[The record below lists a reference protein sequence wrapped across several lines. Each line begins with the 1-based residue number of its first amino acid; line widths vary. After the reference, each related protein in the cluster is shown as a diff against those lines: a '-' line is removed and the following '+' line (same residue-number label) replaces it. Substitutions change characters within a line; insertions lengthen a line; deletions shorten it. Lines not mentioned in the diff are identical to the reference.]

1 MNEESRWKENAREG
15 LSPAESSPRGNSIE
29 VHSGADSV
37 KRVARYGVHTLR
49 VLRES
54 RNALLRVEPRIT
66 SSLIRDGVF
75 YFLAESVLSTLF

>member
-1 MNEESRWKENAREG
+1 M
-15 LSPAESSPRGNSIE
+15 
-29 VHSGADSV
+29 
-37 KRVARYGVHTLR
+37 KRVAGYGVHTLR

-75 YFLAESVLSTLF
+75 YFLAESVISTLFYFIFQRKCKKWALYVMSKRNFR